1 MLINNIFKYVSA
13 RGVRLSVYD
22 ICGGDCLKLS
32 NLRSISKGKSEK
44 EFQKYKSC
52 EGNQVYRIPKSK
64 FKRQTGIDSISHYNT
79 AELNELNAM

>member
-52 EGNQVYRIPKSK
+52 EGNQV
-64 FKRQTGIDSISHYNT
+64 
-79 AELNELNAM
+79 